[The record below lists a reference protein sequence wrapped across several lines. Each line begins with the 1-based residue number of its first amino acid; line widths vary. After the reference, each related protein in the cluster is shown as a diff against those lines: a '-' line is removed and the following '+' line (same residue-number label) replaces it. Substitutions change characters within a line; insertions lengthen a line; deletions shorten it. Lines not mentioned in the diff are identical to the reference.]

1 MLDTMVEHWAHKGA
15 EELHDLTF
23 CNYHEDGTSTSK
35 EPYQAFE
42 TSELGHSQLCDSHGI
57 SS

>member
-42 TSELGHSQLCDSHGI
+42 TSELGQPALRQPRD
-57 SS
+57 